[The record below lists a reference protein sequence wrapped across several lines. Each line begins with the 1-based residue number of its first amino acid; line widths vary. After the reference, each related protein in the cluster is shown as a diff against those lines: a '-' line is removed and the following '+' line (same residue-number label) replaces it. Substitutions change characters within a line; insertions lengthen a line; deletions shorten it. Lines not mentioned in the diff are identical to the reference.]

1 MNDPAAGI
9 SVLHVIVRAG
19 ATNSQYNEH
28 CLPVAAER
36 RITVCSLFPADVV
49 APPTITMV
57 EGDGST
63 RGCFRALGQ
72 ALDRGPYDV
81 VHVHAPAS
89 GVLTLATYLR
99 RRRSRRDLV
108 FTVHNSWQNFRR
120 RNRLF
125 LRVILALFP
134 TVVVCGAA
142 AHDSMPRRLRRRRA
156 ARLHVVP
163 NGVDVQRIDAARAAT
178 RAGDRSDDRS
188 DDGPD
193 DGPGGSRPGRT
204 VVSLNRLIPIKDP
217 GTLLRAFADAR
228 GPDDRLLLVGD
239 GALRADLERSVRDL
253 GLAPYVTFTG
263 IVARAEVYRIL
274 DRADVVVSTSAGE
287 GLPVA
292 LMEAMGCGCPAVAS
306 DIPPH
311 REIARVASELPLV
324 PVGDAQAF
332 AHELG
337 RLLAA
342 GPEHRR
348 AVGAQLR
355 AHVLEHFSVQ
365 TMNDSYGEVYMS
377 VIQRNGGGRGQ
388 RMQSGDDDPP
398 SVSDLVRERLGI
410 VVLLSVLGGVGGYV
424 GAELQAPVYKG
435 ETTLAVGSGVGAAT
449 DEDTQKANAALATT
463 YADLARREP
472 VLGPVAAAGF
482 ADDWRQLQ
490 DDVHAQTGDKNNQLV
505 QISAY
510 AGDAAT
516 AEALAT
522 AVGEE
527 LLTVT
532 EEAAATPQRE
542 FVQDQLSGLRADIT
556 STEDTLR
563 AVEAQMQEAAGTEEA
578 TEAQERVGAL
588 RSRLLRLQGT
598 YSDLQASDQAG
609 IGTVTLV
616 DEAWVTRSPLR
627 PTPVVLAAAGAGAG
641 FLLALGFAQLAS
653 RRRRR
658 KERAAAWPVRTSVVA
673 PRDRP
678 APTLIDDLPVR
689 EDEAWAAPEEL
700 WDDALTSRKGNDS

>member
-1 MNDPAAGI
+1 MIDPAAGI

-28 CLPVAAER
+28 CLPVATDR

-63 RGCFRALGQ
+63 RGCFRALRQ
-72 ALDRGPYDV
+72 ALRQGPYDV
-81 VHVHAPAS
+81 VHVHAAAS

-99 RRRSRRDLV
+99 LRRSRRDLV

-125 LRVILALFP
+125 LQVIVALFP

-142 AHDSMPRRLRRRRA
+142 AHESMPHRLRRRYA
-156 ARLHVVP
+156 HKLHVVP
-163 NGVDVQRIDAARAAT
+163 NGVDVQRIDAARSA
-178 RAGDRSDDRS
+178 RGDDGLDDRA
-188 DDGPD
+188 DDG
-193 DGPGGSRPGRT
+193 GAVVRRGRT
-204 VVSLNRLIPIKDP
+204 VVSLNRLIPLKDP

-228 GPDDRLLLVGD
+228 GPYDQLLFVGD
-239 GALRADLERSVRDL
+239 GTLRAPLETSVRDL
-253 GLAPYVTFTG
+253 GLQSYVSFTG

-274 DRADVVVSTSAGE
+274 DRADVFVSTSGGE

-292 LMEAMGCGCPAVAS
+292 LLEAMGCGCPAVAS
-306 DIPPH
+306 DIAPH
-311 REIARVASELPLV
+311 REITRVAPELALV
-324 PVGDAQAF
+324 PVGDSRAF

-342 GPEHRR
+342 GPGQRR
-348 AVGAQLR
+348 VIGAQLR
-355 AHVLEHFSVQ
+355 HHVLEHFSVQ
-365 TMNDSYGEVYMS
+365 TMNHSYGEVYMS

-388 RMQSGDDDPP
+388 RRHPSGTDDEPP
-398 SVSDLVRERLGI
+398 SVSELVRERLWLVI
-410 VVLLSVLGGVGGYV
+410 LLSILGGIGGFV

-435 ETTLAVGSGVGAAT
+435 ETTLAVGSAVGAAT

-482 ADDWRQLQ
+482 ADQWRQLQ

-516 AEALAT
+516 AQALAMT
-522 AVGEE
+522 VAEE
-527 LLTVT
+527 LLEVT
-532 EEAAATPQRE
+532 DEAAATPERQ
-542 FVQDQLSGLRADIT
+542 FVRDQLSALREDIT
-556 STEDTLR
+556 GTEQALR
-563 AVEAQMQEAAGTEEA
+563 DAEAQLAEVAGTDEA
-578 TEAQERVGAL
+578 TEVQGRVGAL
-588 RSRLLRLQGT
+588 RSRLLRLQGAYT
-598 YSDLQASDQAG
+598 DLQSSDEAG
-609 IGTVTLV
+609 IGTVSLV
-616 DEAWVTRSPLR
+616 DTAWVTRSPLR
-627 PTPVVLAAAGAGAG
+627 PTPVVLAAAGAGVG
-641 FLLALGFAQLAS
+641 FLLALAIAQLAS

-658 KERAAAWPVRTSVVA
+658 KERAAAWPVRTTAVP

-678 APTLIDDLPVR
+678 APTRIDDLATS
-689 EDEAWAAPEEL
+689 EDETWAAPEQL
-700 WDDALTSRKGNDS
+700 WDGALTSRKGNDS